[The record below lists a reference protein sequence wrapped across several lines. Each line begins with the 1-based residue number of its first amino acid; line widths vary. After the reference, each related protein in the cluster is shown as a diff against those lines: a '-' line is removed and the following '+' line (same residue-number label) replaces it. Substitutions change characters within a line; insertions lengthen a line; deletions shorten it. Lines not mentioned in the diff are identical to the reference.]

1 MQPIGPRFWQ
11 HKAVL
16 FLIVFFVL
24 TASSALAQAQWWNV
38 NWTYRIPLI
47 VEPEDIEQA
56 DQLAAATI
64 NFTVALKAARARG
77 VFISSTI
84 RLVEFKPNGG
94 LADATVPLQF
104 DLAPDFHATRKAQG
118 TVRFL
123 LKGQTAAPRF
133 FHLYF
138 ETDDAPQFDKLPTA
152 PRLSDFLAPRLARQ
166 GYVSL
171 EQLMANVG
179 EVEKKPAPL
188 ATRTRTVTNATLPS
202 ALTPG
207 VEMNATA
214 PVWKTKPEHEFFG
227 GYCTWYAAK
236 KWKEFN
242 GSPVTWSGDGGR
254 WFDNAADEGRSVSDD
269 PKAAVK
275 GAIMVWTRRGA
286 AGHVAYVEEVSDDG
300 VYISEMNAKGR
311 WVISDA
317 FLPFTNLDKGSKY
330 KFKGYILP
338 E

>member
-1 MQPIGPRFWQ
+1 MIGPRFWQ
-11 HKAVL
+11 WNAAVFLSL
-16 FLIVFFVL
+16 FFLL
-24 TASSALAQAQWWNV
+24 SAPSAQAQAQWWNV

-47 VEPEDIEQA
+47 VEPDDIEQN

-64 NFTVALKAARARG
+64 NFTMALKAARARG

-94 LADATVPLQF
+94 FVDTAVPLQF

-123 LKGQTAAPRF
+123 VKGQTAAPRF

-138 ETDDAPQFDKLPTA
+138 ETDEAPEFDKLPTA
-152 PRLSDFLAPRLARQ
+152 PQLSDYLAPRLARQ

-171 EQLMANVG
+171 EQMTANVG
-179 EVEKKPAPL
+179 EIEKKPAPL
-188 ATRTRTVTNATLPS
+188 AVRARTVTNENLARSLMTEGE
-202 ALTPG
+202 A
-207 VEMNATA
+207 NATA
-214 PVWKTKPEHEFFG
+214 PIWKTKPEHQFFG
-227 GYCTWYAAK
+227 GYCTWYAAR
-236 KWKEFN
+236 KWKEFT
-242 GSPVTWSGDGGR
+242 GLPVTWSGDGGS
-254 WFDNAADEGRSVSDD
+254 WFENAADEGRSVSDD

-275 GAIMVWTRRGA
+275 GAIIVWTRRGA
-286 AGHVAYVEEVSDDG
+286 AGHVAFVEDVNEDG
-300 VYISEMNAKGR
+300 IFITEMNAKGR
-311 WVISDA
+311 WVVSDA
-317 FLPFTNLDKGSKY
+317 FLPFTNLGKGTKY